1 MVFRIESCSFYTN
14 EDLRIERKGIP
25 IKEKKK
31 MGRPTDN
38 PKPYRVGFRLDE
50 ESKAILDDYCREKDV
65 SISEAGNIAI
75 KKLKE
80 DLGDE

>member
-1 MVFRIESCSFYTN
+1 
-14 EDLRIERKGIP
+14 
-25 IKEKKK
+25 

-50 ESKAILDDYCREKDV
+50 ESKAILDAYCLEKNV

-75 KKLKE
+75 KLLNAE
-80 DLGDE
+80 LGEKGKRK